1 MIRLVAIHHEDLLP
15 DTHIHLAKVNATHC
29 SNSLFSFVSVNTD
42 VLEGPAVKLISHVF
56 IHVHAHSTLFVQEL
70 EAEGQLRQA
79 EHHFLEA
86 RDWKAAVNMYRNQ
99 DMWEEAYRVSHV
111 RVFGEG
117 RGRRAITFLTVG
129 SGRNPI
135 SCRLY

>member
-29 SNSLFSFVSVNTD
+29 SNSFFSFVSVNTD

-56 IHVHAHSTLFVQEL
+56 IHAHAHSTLFVQEL

-99 DMWEEAYRVSHV
+99 DMWEEAYRVCNV
-111 RVFGEG
+111 CPFMKGRGEG
-117 RGRRAITFLTVG
+117 SSLFRRRESRIPFRAII
-129 SGRNPI
+129 P
-135 SCRLY
+135 